1 MPRCT
6 AEWVQTKMAAR
17 VAIAIAKSF
26 CLPGNVRT
34 AYELTQEVA
43 VQAERI
49 AVLELEIEAELL
61 DNNESIEDIT
71 RITTTI
77 IRLRE
82 ELTVER
88 KVNVADIAK
97 DEIAKLDA
105 TIEHRQ
111 VDEALVLLEDELVE
125 LDSAVGDIND
135 LIQGKD
141 QKIRSLNATVT
152 DLRETASGLHEE
164 VESANNESLGL
175 ATNNSN
181 LESEIDTV
189 NVALALTRAIIHNNS
204 LTLEKNVRDIQMLN
218 NSVGELVADIFAL
231 NQEIEYRVGFTGL
244 EV

>member
-1 MPRCT
+1 
-6 AEWVQTKMAAR
+6 
-17 VAIAIAKSF
+17 
-26 CLPGNVRT
+26 VRT

-204 LTLEKNVRDIQMLN
+204 LTLENNVRDIQMLN